1 MTKDD
6 YVTVNINYDNYKS
19 VLDNILTIRSNLDSR
34 EQIRDFNSTNTKIN
48 GP

>member
-1 MTKDD
+1 MTKD
-6 YVTVNINYDNYKS
+6 VTVNINYDNYKS

>member
-48 GP
+48 EP